1 MNGKTNLSKN
11 MYSAF
16 ENDIKSITGGNG
28 ASRGYS
34 APLFFNPHIIYT
46 REI

>member
-1 MNGKTNLSKN
+1 MNGKTILSKN

-16 ENDIKSITGGNG
+16 ENDIKSSCAAG
-28 ASRGYS
+28 ASRGS
-34 APLFFNPHIIYT
+34 STPLVNIQLTET

>member
-1 MNGKTNLSKN
+1 MNGKTNLSRN

-16 ENDIKSITGGNG
+16 ENDNKSSYAAG
-28 ASRGYS
+28 ASRGSS
-34 APLFFNPHIIYT
+34 APLVNIQLTET